1 MTQTILF
8 LPGGPT
14 EIVVILLILVIL
26 FGPKKIPNLAKAVGE
41 SMGQFK
47 LGKEEAEKQVE
58 EIKDGVD
65 EDVDDITDTTDTTDT
80 TNESED
86 DVSTGDS

>member
-58 EIKDGVD
+58 EVKEGID
-65 EDVDDITDTTDTTDT
+65 EDLEDVEEMSEGSDDKSDADSGGS
-80 TNESED
+80 SE
-86 DVSTGDS
+86 

>member
-14 EIVVILLILVIL
+14 EIIVILLILVIL

-47 LGKEEAEKQVE
+47 LGKEKAEKEVDEIKNNVDETKEEAEETLEGADKNNS
-58 EIKDGVD
+58 
-65 EDVDDITDTTDTTDT
+65 DTSLD
-80 TNESED
+80 
-86 DVSTGDS
+86 

>member
-58 EIKDGVD
+58 EVKEGIDED
-65 EDVDDITDTTDTTDT
+65 LEDVDEM
-80 TNESED
+80 NESSD
-86 DVSTGDS
+86 GKSGADSGGSSE

>member
-14 EIVVILLILVIL
+14 EIIVILLILVIL

-47 LGKEEAEKQVE
+47 LGKEEAEKQVD
-58 EIKDGVD
+58 EIKDNVD
-65 EDVDDITDTTDTTDT
+65 ETKEEVEDTVKEVEENSEETSDT
-80 TNESED
+80 N
-86 DVSTGDS
+86 

>member
-14 EIVVILLILVIL
+14 EIIVILLILVIL

-47 LGKEEAEKQVE
+47 LGKEKAEKEVDEIKNNVDETKEEAEETLK
-58 EIKDGVD
+58 GAD
-65 EDVDDITDTTDTTDT
+65 ENNSDTSLD
-80 TNESED
+80 
-86 DVSTGDS
+86 

>member
-1 MTQTILF
+1 MTPTILF

-14 EIVVILLILVIL
+14 EIIVILLILVVL

-47 LGKEEAEKQVE
+47 LGKEKAEKEVDEIKNNVDETKEEAEE
-58 EIKDGVD
+58 TLEGAD
-65 EDVDDITDTTDTTDT
+65 ENNSDTSLD
-80 TNESED
+80 
-86 DVSTGDS
+86 

>member
-14 EIVVILLILVIL
+14 EIIVILLILVIL
-26 FGPKKIPNLAKAVGE
+26 FGPKKIPNLARAVGE

-47 LGKEEAEKQVE
+47 LGKEKAEKEVD
-58 EIKDGVD
+58 EIKDNVD
-65 EDVDDITDTTDTTDT
+65 ETKEDVEKTAEVVEDSSEEISDT
-80 TNESED
+80 N
-86 DVSTGDS
+86 